1 MFRPADRDDLLAFLE
16 AKTADVPVTVLGVA
30 SNVLIRD
37 GGLPGVT
44 LRLGRGFADIAADGS
59 DILCGAAALDINVAT
74 AATHAGPAGLEFLP
88 GVPGKLGRPSGRERV
103 CQYV

>member
-16 AKTADVPVTVLGVA
+16 AKPADVPVTVLGVA

-44 LRLGRGFADIAADGS
+44 LRLGRGFADIVADGNG
-59 DILCGAAALDINVAT
+59 ILCGAAALDIHLAPAARVARL
-74 AATHAGPAGLEFLP
+74 AGPDFLS
-88 GVPGKLGRPSGRERV
+88 GVPATTGAAVPIKPDPSA
-103 CQYV
+103 